1 MKVILKLFFTFAKIG
16 MLGFGGGLAILPL
29 IYQEM
34 LEFDSMTPSEFARL
48 FAISQATPGP
58 MAINAATYAGFE
70 TAGFLGA
77 FSATL
82 GAVVPSFILVGICVK
97 FLNKYQ
103 EHNLVR
109 GAFVGIRPVAVGMIF
124 AGFVMIAQTTL
135 ISTSLDNI
143 SQISNI
149 FDIIKPIPVV
159 LASATFVLAKK
170 FKVNA
175 ITLIIIMGI
184 IGALVCS

>member
-1 MKVILKLFFTFAKIG
+1 MNTILKLFFTFAKIG
-16 MLGFGGGLAILPL
+16 LLGFGGGLAILPL
-29 IYQEM
+29 IYQGM
-34 LEFDSMTPSEFARL
+34 LQFDSMNPEEFARL

-70 TAGFLGA
+70 TAGVLGA
-77 FSATL
+77 FAATL
-82 GAVVPSFILVGICVK
+82 GAVIPSFILVGICVK

-103 EHNLVR
+103 EHNLVK
-109 GAFVGIRPVAVGMIF
+109 GAFTGIRPVAVGMIF
-124 AGFVMIAQTTL
+124 AGFVMIGQTTL
-135 ISTSLDNI
+135 FSTSLDNV
-143 SQISNI
+143 SQMGDI
-149 FDIIKPIPVV
+149 FGIIKLVPLILSV
-159 LASATFVLAKK
+159 ATFVLAKK